1 MAKILFKKK
10 PERVPDSLYF
20 AHLLN
25 AAQTV
30 TACTKD
36 PSKAEHL
43 AELLYTSAMAFIAGV
58 PDETKPC
65 TAKVDLKK
73 WKAYARLRLKFDRAN
88 FRILRDA
95 IVPNTS
101 LPGLLTTLRTVDLLI
116 ADLDRAYSL
125 APPLDDERER
135 ELPEIEL
142 PDPAPVPARVNYTE
156 ILDDAKATT
165 VAGESKSADEAGT

>member
-20 AHLLN
+20 VHLLN

-36 PSKAEHL
+36 ASKAEHL
-43 AELLYTSAMAFIAGV
+43 AEMFYTSATAFIAGV
-58 PDETKPC
+58 PDEMKPR
-65 TAKVDLKK
+65 TAKVDVEK

-88 FRILRDA
+88 FKILRDA
-95 IVPNTS
+95 IFPNTA
-101 LPGLLTTLRTVDLLI
+101 LPGLLTTLRTVDMLI
-116 ADLDRAYSL
+116 ADLDRAYAL

-142 PDPAPVPARVNYTE
+142 PDPPVAPTKVDYGKL
-156 ILDDAKATT
+156 LDEDKNR
-165 VAGESKSADEAGT
+165 DE